1 MIRSRRWWVARTNQ
15 PRAVV
20 CMSRR
25 RSLRVF
31 GTIRRLPLRVLP
43 MSRSRRE
50 PLVHLLRPYQPRWA
64 TACRR
69 LFRNWLNIRRHAC
82 RYRLADLPLN
92 PHLSLRTHRS
102 RRHPSRP
109 RRRIPRPWEVVRP
122 NCHAAATGMGM
133 VTVALRVVGHT
144 ENHRMTADPMDPA
157 TVVCWAVAQVVRHRT
172 AVGRRGLAMV
182 VLRAIAQMDSRTM
195 AKVRR
200 GLAMGVPRAGGV
212 RIPCIPTNLP
222 ATVGNGRR
230 ISRSTRIM
238 VNS

>member
-1 MIRSRRWWVARTNQ
+1 
-15 PRAVV
+15 
-20 CMSRR
+20 
-25 RSLRVF
+25 
-31 GTIRRLPLRVLP
+31 
-43 MSRSRRE
+43 
-50 PLVHLLRPYQPRWA
+50 
-64 TACRR
+64 
-69 LFRNWLNIRRHAC
+69 
-82 RYRLADLPLN
+82 
-92 PHLSLRTHRS
+92 
-102 RRHPSRP
+102 
-109 RRRIPRPWEVVRP
+109 
-122 NCHAAATGMGM
+122 M